1 MVRVRVGVR
10 VWTGGEGGS
19 EAGAGRRGRVGASV
33 LQGCR
38 THRLRLRRLRIQEII
53 MWLLISSTKRAGR
66 GGEGAGLG
74 WPRRAWSG
82 ACFGY
87 SQTKRFISASPWLGG
102 LGVIVMSNVRRG
114 RRVYVWGQRACACAC
129 VRVACVRAWSVC
141 AWCDL
146 RDVVTSSSGMGI
158 PARCH
163 FSGSSSVQW
172 WGSVRRR

>member
-1 MVRVRVGVR
+1 MEVRRVQAGSGWRLSSPRLSNTSAASPQASYTRNNNV
-10 VWTGGEGGS
+10 VAHQQHQEGGCR
-19 EAGAGRRGRVGASV
+19 AGAGGAGRGG
-33 LQGCR
+33 
-38 THRLRLRRLRIQEII
+38 
-53 MWLLISSTKRAGR
+53 AGR

-114 RRVYVWGQRACACAC
+114 RRVYVWGQRACACVR